1 MQESAALFVP
11 WLFFSEII
19 NTVAKNVASGG
30 LTALEG
36 ETILEGMMQVS
47 WTPLIPKWREVFA
60 VTQSLKSSRSGDSE
74 FIAVAMDTGAILIT
88 EDEALL
94 NTVQTLYLP
103 YSVSS
108 VTAHVWGQV

>member
-1 MQESAALFVP
+1 MQENAALFVP

-19 NTVAKNVASGG
+19 NTVTKNVASGN

-36 ETILEGMMQVS
+36 ETMLEDMMQIP
-47 WTPLIPKWREVFA
+47 WTPLLPKWREVFEI
-60 VTQSLKSSRSGDSE
+60 TQSLKRSRSGDSE
-74 FIAVAMDTGAILIT
+74 FIAVALDTGAILVT
-88 EDEALL
+88 EDKALL
-94 NTVQTLYLP
+94 STVQTLALP